1 MICAM
6 NMIKMQPVK
15 INDNQREGLAKV
27 ADNLATA
34 IAVAVI
40 AGGIVEKRIGL
51 LSTCILCCF
60 AVVLL
65 FVAFNLRNDKGEENG
80 N

>member
-1 MICAM
+1 M

-34 IAVAVI
+34 AIVAVI
-40 AGGIVEKRIGL
+40 AGGIVEKKIGL
-51 LSTCILCCF
+51 AATSLLLCLF
-60 AVVLL
+60 FVLL
-65 FVAFNLRNDKGEENG
+65 YIAFNLRGKESENG
-80 N
+80 D